1 MCMCVYVCVFI
12 YICDVCGHYVCLCV
26 SLFHKEAQG
35 YPVTSVYKLGN
46 QDLIKWPGSFSGKS
60 FTPVFF
66 QKIEILDNLHRI
78 LSK

>member
-1 MCMCVYVCVFI
+1 MCVYVCVFI

-46 QDLIKWPGSFSGKS
+46 QDLIK
-60 FTPVFF
+60 
-66 QKIEILDNLHRI
+66 
-78 LSK
+78 